1 MQLNQCLNWQL
12 NEGNHFYVINSVGS
26 SNVILLHVG
35 KTPKFQMESFIYFIA
50 VLLRFFFLFFYKIYH
65 GLGFGGSNGV
75 LMPLP
80 TFTTLLSISK
90 LLMDS
95 LLGERVFGSD
105 DGVGGC
111 KRLI

>member
-1 MQLNQCLNWQL
+1 M
-12 NEGNHFYVINSVGS
+12 
-26 SNVILLHVG
+26 ILII
-35 KTPKFQMESFIYFIA
+35 KQ
-50 VLLRFFFLFFYKIYH
+50 KIYH

-75 LMPLP
+75 LTPLP

-95 LLGERVFGSD
+95 LLGDRVFVSD

-111 KRLI
+111 NRF